1 MEREGEK
8 TKLVVIDSAIFVDY
22 LRNYQPSISFFQSIP
37 VDKRTEILFSAITET
52 ELITGRSCNDGE
64 VRIKVLKMLSSFTK
78 IKVDNSIALCA
89 GDLCRLHNVDLP
101 DAIIAATALVNK
113 TELFTKNIKDFSKIP
128 GLAVKSPY

>member
-101 DAIIAATALVNK
+101 DAIIAARARPKRPL
-113 TELFTKNIKDFSKIP
+113 
-128 GLAVKSPY
+128 GRKSARRKP